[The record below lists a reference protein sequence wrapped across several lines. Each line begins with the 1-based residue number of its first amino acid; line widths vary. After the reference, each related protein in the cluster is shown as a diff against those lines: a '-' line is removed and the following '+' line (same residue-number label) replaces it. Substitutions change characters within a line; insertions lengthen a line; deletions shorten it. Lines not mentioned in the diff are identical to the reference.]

1 MSKPYYEFFCPV
13 KTIAGHQALEHLPF
27 ELKALS
33 VSRPMV
39 ITDKGVRGAGLL
51 ALVDAI
57 FSSSSAPI
65 TAVFD
70 DVPADSSL
78 ATVRMAAKSYRDHQC
93 DCIIAIGGGSVIDTS
108 KAVNI
113 LVSEGGDDLL
123 QYAGAHNLKR
133 ALKPL
138 FVVPTTSGTG
148 SEVTMVAV
156 ISDTEAGVKIPFT
169 SYYLLP
175 NAAVLDPRMTLTLP
189 PMVTAATAMDALTH
203 AVEAYTCMGANPM
216 SDAYATAAI
225 QKICR
230 NLLAVMDNPK
240 DAQGRLE
247 LAQASTMA
255 GIAFSNSMVGMVH
268 ALGHSIGA
276 ICHLPHG
283 MCMSI
288 LLPYVLEYN
297 ESVNGTRIGE
307 LLLPLGGP
315 EVYAATPQS
324 RRASRAVQIILL
336 LRDNLHQRC
345 GLPRTL
351 QETGKVGLDQLESI
365 ADMAINDGS
374 IIYNPKESDRGELLA
389 VLVKA
394 WGVVLPPVAP
404 ATVPL
409 APVLSAPPAINVIAN
424 GIQERAD

>member
-27 ELKALS
+27 ELSALS

-39 ITDKGVRGAGLL
+39 ITDKGVSGAGLL
-51 ALVDAI
+51 GLVEAI
-57 FSSSSAPI
+57 FSSSQLPL
-65 TAVFD
+65 TTVFD

-78 ATVRMAAKSYRDHQC
+78 ATVRKAARSYRDNQC
-93 DCIIAIGGGSVIDTS
+93 DCLIAIGGGSVIDTS

-123 QYAGAHNLKR
+123 QYAGAHTLKR

-138 FVVPTTSGTG
+138 FAVPTTSGTG
-148 SEVTMVAV
+148 SEVTMVAI
-156 ISDTEAGVKIPFT
+156 ISDLDAGVKIPFT

-189 PMVTAATAMDALTH
+189 PLVTAATAMDALTH
-203 AVEAYTCMGANPM
+203 AVEAFTCLAANPM
-216 SDAYATAAI
+216 SDAYAMAAI
-225 QKICR
+225 QKVSR
-230 NLLAVMDNPK
+230 NLLSVMDNPK
-240 DAQGRLE
+240 NADGRLE

-268 ALGHSIGA
+268 ALGHSMGA

-288 LLPYVLEYN
+288 LLPYVLQYN
-297 ESVNGTRIGE
+297 ESENGTRIGE
-307 LLLPLGGP
+307 LLLPLAGP

-336 LRDNLHQRC
+336 LRDNLHERC

-351 QETGKVGLDQLESI
+351 QETGKVGMEQLEAI

-374 IIYNPKESDRGELLA
+374 IIYNPKESDRDELLV

-394 WGVVLPPVAP
+394 WGVVLQPAAPVAP
-404 ATVPL
+404 VIE
-409 APVLSAPPAINVIAN
+409 PVALRALPTPTAPPIVTPSL
-424 GIQERAD
+424 

>member
-13 KTIAGHQALEHLPF
+13 KIIAGHQALEHLPF
-27 ELKALS
+27 ELSALS

-51 ALVDAI
+51 ALVEAI
-57 FSSSSAPI
+57 FSASNAPLA
-65 TAVFD
+65 AVFD

-78 ATVRMAAKSYRDHQC
+78 ATVRKAAQVYRDKQC
-93 DCIIAIGGGSVIDTS
+93 DCLIAIGGGSVIDTS

-123 QYAGAHNLKR
+123 QYSGAHNLKR

-138 FVVPTTSGTG
+138 FAVPTTSGTG

-156 ISDTEAGVKIPFT
+156 ISDTDAGVKIPFT

-189 PMVTAATAMDALTH
+189 PLVTAATAMDALTH
-203 AVEAYTCMGANPM
+203 AVEAYTCLAANPM

-225 QKICR
+225 QKVSR
-230 NLLAVMDNPK
+230 NLLAVMDKPD

-255 GIAFSNSMVGMVH
+255 GIAFSNSMVGLVH

-297 ESVNGTRIGE
+297 ESVNGQRIGE
-307 LLLPLGGP
+307 LLLPLAGP

-351 QETGKVGLDQLESI
+351 QETGKVPLEQLQAI

-374 IIYNPKESDRGELLA
+374 IIFNPKESDRTELLA
-389 VLVKA
+389 VLLKA
-394 WGVVLPPVAP
+394 WGVAMVPAANLPVEVA
-404 ATVPL
+404 TL
-409 APVLSAPPAINVIAN
+409 APPAPMHPAP
-424 GIQERAD
+424 D

>member
-13 KTIAGHQALEHLPF
+13 KIIAGHQALEHLPF
-27 ELKALS
+27 ELSALS

-51 ALVDAI
+51 ALVEAI
-57 FSSSSAPI
+57 FSASRAPLA
-65 TAVFD
+65 AVFD

-78 ATVRMAAKSYRDHQC
+78 ATVRKAAQVYRDKQC
-93 DCIIAIGGGSVIDTS
+93 DCLIAIGGGSVIDTS

-113 LVSEGGDDLL
+113 LVSEGGDNLL
-123 QYAGAHNLKR
+123 QYSGAHNLKR

-138 FVVPTTSGTG
+138 FAVPTTSGTG

-156 ISDTEAGVKIPFT
+156 ISDTDAGVKIPFT

-189 PMVTAATAMDALTH
+189 PLVTAATAMDALTH
-203 AVEAYTCMGANPM
+203 AVEAYTCLAANPM

-225 QKICR
+225 QKVSR
-230 NLLAVMDNPK
+230 NLLAVMDKPD

-255 GIAFSNSMVGMVH
+255 GIAFSNSMVGLVH

-297 ESVNGTRIGE
+297 ESVNGQRIGE
-307 LLLPLGGP
+307 LLLPLAGP

-351 QETGKVGLDQLESI
+351 QETGKVPLEQLQAI

-374 IIYNPKESDRGELLA
+374 IIFNPKESDRTELLA
-389 VLVKA
+389 VLLKA
-394 WGVVLPPVAP
+394 WGVAMVPAANLPVEVA
-404 ATVPL
+404 TL
-409 APVLSAPPAINVIAN
+409 APPAPMHPAP
-424 GIQERAD
+424 D